1 MKLSIR
7 GLALAAG
14 LLWGGGLLVIGLANM
29 AWPEYAEAMLK
40 TCSSIYPGYH
50 ASGSFGDLIVGTL
63 YGFVDGGIGGAIF
76 AWLYNKLSG
85 GVAV

>member
-14 LLWGGGLLVIGLANM
+14 LLWGGGLLVIGLANL
-29 AWPEYAEAMLK
+29 AWPGYAAEMLK

-50 ASGSFGDLIVGTL
+50 ASGTFGDLIVGAL

-76 AWLYNKLSG
+76 AWLYNTLSG
-85 GVAV
+85 GIA